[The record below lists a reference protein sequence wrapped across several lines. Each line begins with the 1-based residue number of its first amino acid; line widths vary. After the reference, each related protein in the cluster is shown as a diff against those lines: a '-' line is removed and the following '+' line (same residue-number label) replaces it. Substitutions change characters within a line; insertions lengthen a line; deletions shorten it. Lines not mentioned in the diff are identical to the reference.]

1 VVAVASNG
9 KALWYVTRG
18 TGLVAMLLLTGTIA
32 LGVLEVNRW
41 SSPRWPR
48 FVTAALHKNV
58 SLLATTFL
66 AVHIVTA
73 VVDSYAPIHWIDLVV
88 PFTSAYRAAWL
99 GLGAV
104 ASDLVI
110 ALLITSLLRTRIGYA
125 TWRVIHWAAYACWP
139 IAVVHG
145 LGTGTDTRQP
155 WALALYGGS
164 MVLVVACVWWRV
176 ASRRT
181 VAAAMHRLAA
191 FTASLAVPLIIFV
204 FVLAGPLQPGWAARA
219 GTPKALNAR
228 SGGSIP
234 SAASGTGTRA
244 STPSAAGLTAPFSA
258 KLSGTL
264 SQSVSS
270 GTGEAIVTID
280 GTLTGGATGAIQIVL
295 QGRHLA
301 GGGVDMRSSA
311 VSLGP
316 AAHPSEYTGSVI
328 ALYGSR
334 LQAVLHDASGRTMI
348 ANLALAINAS
358 GRITGTVVA
367 TA

>member
-1 VVAVASNG
+1 VVAVASHG

-18 TGLVAMLLLTGTIA
+18 TGLVSMLLLTGTIA

-73 VVDSYAPIHWIDLVV
+73 VVDSYAPIHWIEVVV

-104 ASDLVI
+104 ASDLLI
-110 ALLITSLLRTRIGYA
+110 ALLITSLLRARIGYA

-145 LGTGTDTRQP
+145 LGTGSDTRQP

-164 MVLVVACVWWRV
+164 MVLVVVCVWWRV

-181 VAAAMHRLAA
+181 VANAAHRLAA
-191 FTASLAVPLIIFV
+191 FTASLTVPVVIFV

-219 GTPKALNAR
+219 GTPKALGTR
-228 SGGSIP
+228 SGAGAP
-234 SAASGTGTRA
+234 AAAPGTGTRV
-244 STPSAAGLTAPFSA
+244 STPTGAELTAPFSA

-270 GTGEAIVTID
+270 GTGEAIVTIN
-280 GTLTGGATGAIQIVL
+280 GTLSGGATGAIQIVL
-295 QGRHLA
+295 QGRQLA
-301 GGGVDMRSSA
+301 GGGVDMRSSE
-311 VSLGP
+311 VSLGS
-316 AAHPSEYTGSVI
+316 AAQPSEYTGSVI
-328 ALYGSR
+328 ALSGSQ
-334 LQAVLHDASGRTMI
+334 LQVAVRDAGGRTMI
-348 ANLALAINAS
+348 ANLTLAINSS
-358 GRITGTVVA
+358 GGIKGTVVA